1 MRHREIAI
9 FVLMLAGFALL
20 PLVVTENRHLNF
32 LVVAFTIAVAA
43 QGWNIL
49 GGFGGQF
56 SFGHAAFFG
65 TGAYANAILQSRY
78 GVNAYLALFA
88 AVAVASLVGGLIGYV
103 SFRSGLRGSYF
114 ALVTLAFAEVM
125 RIICHA
131 APFTG
136 GAGGIGIK
144 LDVGF
149 ANLQFSSRAAYY
161 FIALFLVGLSIA
173 IAWAIRWSRFGAELV
188 ALRENEQAAQALGI
202 NALAVKVKAMLLSA
216 GMTGAAGAFYGQF
229 WLNLNPDL
237 AFGTWISV
245 EALLAPIVGGLG
257 TVLGP
262 LVGAIALHGIGEL
275 TKDATKALL
284 GPVAGIDLVV
294 YGVVL
299 ILCIAFAPK
308 GLVSLLPARRA
319 SVANG

>member
-1 MRHREIAI
+1 MRRNEI
-9 FVLMLAGFALL
+9 LAFALL
-20 PLVVTENRHLNF
+20 MTALALVPLVVTQNRHLNF
-32 LVVAFTIAVAA
+32 LVVAFTVAVAA

-65 TGAYANAILQSRY
+65 TGAYANAILQARY
-78 GVNAYLALFA
+78 GLNAYPAFLLAVGA
-88 AVAVASLVGGLIGYV
+88 ASLVGGAIGYL

-125 RIICHA
+125 RILCHA

-144 LDVGF
+144 LDVGW
-149 ANLQFSSRAAYY
+149 ANLQFASRAAYY
-161 FIALFLVGLSIA
+161 WIAVALVGLSIA
-173 IAWAIRWSRFGAELV
+173 IAGAIRGSRFGAQLV
-188 ALRENEQAAQALGI
+188 ALRENEAAARALGVDT
-202 NALAVKVKAMLLSA
+202 LAVKVKAMLLSA
-216 GMTGAAGAFYGQF
+216 AMTGAAGAFYGQF

-262 LVGAIALHGIGEL
+262 FVGALALHGLGEV
-275 TKDATKALL
+275 TKDATKALI
-284 GPVAGIDLVV
+284 GPVAGVDLVV

-299 ILCIAFAPK
+299 ILCIAFAPR
-308 GLVSLLPARRA
+308 GLVSLLPGRRA
-319 SVANG
+319 KAERV

>member
-1 MRHREIAI
+1 MRHREIT
-9 FVLMLAGFALL
+9 VHALL
-20 PLVVTENRHLNF
+20 IAGLALVPLVVTENRHLNF

-65 TGAYANAILQSRY
+65 TGAYANSILQVRY
-78 GVNAYLALFA
+78 GLNAYPALLI
-88 AVAVASLVGGLIGYV
+88 AVAAASLAGGVIGYL
-103 SFRSGLRGSYF
+103 SFRAGLRGSYF

-125 RIICHA
+125 RILCHA

-144 LDVGF
+144 LDVGL

-161 FIALFLVGLSIA
+161 WLAVLLVGLSTA
-173 IAWAIRWSRFGAELV
+173 IAVAVRGSRFGAQLV
-188 ALRENEQAAQALGI
+188 ALRENEAAARALGI
-202 NALAVKVKAMLLSA
+202 DALAVKMKAIVLSA
-216 GMTGAAGAFYGQF
+216 AMTGAAGAFYGQF

-262 LVGAIALHGIGEL
+262 LVGALALHGLGEA
-275 TKDATKALL
+275 TKEATKALI
-284 GPVAGIDLVV
+284 GPVAGVDLVV

-299 ILCIAFAPK
+299 ILCISFAPR
-308 GLVSLLPARRA
+308 GLVSLMPFHRWPEERA
-319 SVANG
+319 

>member
-1 MRHREIAI
+1 MTRGE
-9 FVLMLAGFALL
+9 MLRLALL
-20 PLVVTENRHLNF
+20 VAGLALVPLFVTENRHLNF

-65 TGAYANAILQSRY
+65 TGAYANAILQVRY
-78 GVNAYLALFA
+78 GVNAYPALLA
-88 AVAVASLVGGLIGYV
+88 AVLAAALVGGMIGYL

-131 APFTG
+131 ATFTG

-144 LDVGF
+144 LDVGWT
-149 ANLQFSSRAAYY
+149 NMQFSSRAAYY
-161 FIALFLVGLSIA
+161 AIAVLLVGLSIA
-173 IAWAIRWSRFGAELV
+173 IAGAVRGSRFGAQLV
-188 ALRENEQAAQALGI
+188 ALRENEAAARALGI
-202 NALAVKVKAMLLSA
+202 DALAVKVKAMLLSA

-262 LVGAIALHGIGEL
+262 LVGALALHGLGEA
-275 TKDATKALL
+275 TKDATKALI
-284 GPVAGIDLVV
+284 GPVAGVDLVV
-294 YGVVL
+294 YGIVL

-308 GLVSLLPARRA
+308 GLVSLLPARRPQTER
-319 SVANG
+319 G